1 MSPNLKELIENNL
14 VSEMEVVEF
23 LATLKKLS
31 QNDVLDNRNYQMVLD
46 HFGMK
51 IKKEW
56 IIFDDD
62 VKYKLD

>member
-1 MSPNLKELIENNL
+1 MSPNLKELIENNV

-31 QNDVLDNRNYQMVLD
+31 QNNVLDSKNYNIVLN
-46 HFGMK
+46 HFGLEMK
-51 IKKEW
+51 NGW

-62 VKYKLD
+62 VKYNIY

>member
-1 MSPNLKELIENNL
+1 MSPNLKELIENNV
-14 VSEMEVVEF
+14 VSEIEVVEF

-31 QNDVLDNRNYQMVLD
+31 DNNVLDSKNYDIVLD
-46 HFGMK
+46 HFGLELK
-51 IKKEW
+51 DEW